1 MLRKKTNGVARRP
14 QRTSIL
20 SEVGGKTID
29 RRAFLRGS
37 GLAIGGL
44 AAIGATGGT
53 VTRANAA
60 AAANAAVNTVKSVCT
75 HCSVGCTVVAEVSD
89 GVWVGQEPGW
99 DSPFNLGAHC
109 AKGASVREHAHGERR
124 LKYPMK
130 KEGGEWKRISWE
142 QAINEIGDGMMSIR
156 DESGPDSVYWL
167 GSAKH
172 NNEQAYLFRKFA
184 AYWGTNNVDHQ
195 ARICHSTTVAGV
207 ANTWGYGAMT
217 NSYND
222 IHNSQAI
229 FIIGG
234 NPAEAHPVSLLH
246 VLKAKEQNNA
256 PLIVCDPRFT
266 RTAAHADEYVRF
278 RPGTDVAL
286 VWGIL
291 WHIFENGWEDKEF
304 IRTRVWG
311 MDQIKDE
318 VAKWTPEEVERVTGT
333 PGSQLERVART
344 LANNRPGT
352 VIWCM
357 GGTQHTNGNNNTRAY
372 CILQLALGN
381 MGTSGGGTNIFRG
394 HDNVQGATDLGVLSH
409 TLPGYYG
416 LSAGAWGHWARVWG
430 EDPEWLAGRF
440 VTTKTKDG
448 KDTSL
453 QNLSGIPV
461 SRWIDG
467 VLEDPENMDNPNKVR
482 AMVLWGHAPNSQTR
496 MTEMK
501 TAMEQL
507 DMLVVVDPY
516 PTVSAVLHDRTD
528 GVYLL
533 PACTQFETYG
543 SVTASNRSIQW
554 REKVVDPLFESKSD
568 HEIIGLFAQKFGF
581 HDRMFRNI
589 GIEDD
594 GVTPNIEDT
603 LREINRGMWTIGYTG
618 QSPERLKTHM
628 ENQHTFDRTTL
639 KAVGGP
645 ADGDYYGLPWPS
657 WGTPEMKH
665 PGTPNLYDM
674 SKSVA
679 EGGLTFRARFGVEYE
694 GDNLLAEGVYSV
706 GSEIQDGY
714 PEFTYQ
720 MLVDLGW
727 DSDLTE
733 EEKRVMGRVAGV
745 EGIDEDASVGN
756 QDDGEEAQNATE
768 GDQTEEVQ
776 DTAEAQNLAQP
787 NGEQGSSEEVGEQAM
802 SPFPSDFND
811 KVSAVNWKTDLSG
824 GIQRVAIKHGCAP
837 FGNAKARAV
846 VWTFPD
852 PVPLHR
858 EPLYTS
864 RRDLVADYPTYED
877 RHAYRLPTLYASIQK
892 NDFSKDF
899 PIVLTSG
906 RLVEYEGG
914 GDETRSNPWLA
925 ELQQDMFV
933 EINPRDANNLGV
945 RDGEQVWVEGPEG
958 GKVKVMAM
966 VTNRVGEGVA
976 FMPFHFGGHFQG
988 EDQRSK
994 YPDGADPYVL
1004 GESTNTAQTYGY
1016 DSVTQMQETKAT
1028 LCKISAA

>member
-1 MLRKKTNGVARRP
+1 MLRRKTNGVSSSRR
-14 QRTSIL
+14 QGATLAS
-20 SEVGGKTID
+20 VANQTVD
-29 RRAFLRGS
+29 RRSFLRGS

-44 AAIGATGGT
+44 AAVGAVGGT
-53 VTRANAA
+53 VTKAKAQSA
-60 AAANAAVNTVKSVCT
+60 IDGAVETIKSVCT
-75 HCSVGCTVVAEVSD
+75 HCSVGCTVLAEVAN

-109 AKGASVREHAHGERR
+109 AKGAAVREHAHGERR
-124 LKYPMK
+124 LKYPTK
-130 KEGGEWKRISWE
+130 LVDGKWVRVSWE
-142 QAINEIGDGMMSIR
+142 EAINEIGDGMMKIR
-156 DESGPDSVYWL
+156 QESGPDSVYWL

-172 NNEQAYLFRKFA
+172 NNEQAYMFRKFA
-184 AYWGTNNVDHQ
+184 GYWGTNNVDHQ

-222 IHNSQAI
+222 IHNSKAI
-229 FIIGG
+229 FVIGG

-246 VLKAKEQNNA
+246 ILKAKEENNA

-286 VWGIL
+286 IWGIL
-291 WHIFENGWEDKEF
+291 WHIFDNGWEDKEF

-333 PGSQLERVART
+333 PGSQLKRVART
-344 LANNRPGT
+344 MANNRPGT

-372 CILQLALGN
+372 CVLQLALGN

-416 LSAGAWGHWARVWG
+416 IKAGSWAHWARVWE
-430 EDPEWLAGRF
+430 EDLDWLKGQF
-440 VTTKTKDG
+440 KDE
-448 KDTSL
+448 KLMTSA
-453 QNLSGIPV
+453 GIPV

-467 VLEDPENMDNPNKVR
+467 VLEAKDNMDQPDNVR

-496 MTEMK
+496 MAEMK
-501 TAMEQL
+501 TAMEKL
-507 DMLVVVDPY
+507 DMLVVVDPF
-516 PTVSAVLHDRTD
+516 PTVSAVLSDRKD

-533 PACTQFETYG
+533 PACTQYETRG

-554 REKVVDPLFESKSD
+554 RDRIIEPLFESLPDEVIMAK
-568 HEIIGLFAQKFGF
+568 FAKKFGWA
-581 HDRMFRNI
+581 DRLFRNVEMD
-589 GIEDD
+589 GDVPNVEDI
-594 GVTPNIEDT
+594 T
-603 LREINRGMWTIGYTG
+603 REFNRGMWTIGYTG
-618 QSPERLKTHM
+618 QSPERIKSHM

-639 KAVGGP
+639 QAVGGP
-645 ADGDYYGLPWPS
+645 NDGEYYGMPWPS
-657 WGTPEMKH
+657 WGTAEMGH

-674 SKSVA
+674 SKPVA
-679 EGGLTFRARFGVEYE
+679 EGGLTFRARFGVERD

-706 GSEIQDGY
+706 GSEIEDGY
-714 PEFTYQ
+714 PEFTMQ
-720 MLVDLGW
+720 MLMDLGW
-727 DSDLTE
+727 DGDLTAE
-733 EEKRVMGRVAGV
+733 ERAVIDSIAGPK
-745 EGIDEDASVGN
+745 
-756 QDDGEEAQNATE
+756 T
-768 GDQTEEVQ
+768 
-776 DTAEAQNLAQP
+776 
-787 NGEQGSSEEVGEQAM
+787 
-802 SPFPSDFND
+802 
-811 KVSAVNWKTDLSG
+811 NWKTDLSG

-852 PVPLHR
+852 PVPVHR
-858 EPLYTS
+858 EPLYTP

-877 RHAYRLPTLYASIQK
+877 RKFYRLPTMYASIQK
-892 NDFSKDF
+892 KDFSKDY

-933 EINPRDANNLGV
+933 EVNPRDANNIGI
-945 RDGEQVWVEGPEG
+945 RDGAQVWVEGPEG
-958 GKVKVMAM
+958 AKVKVMAM
-966 VTNRVGEGVA
+966 LTERVGEGVA

-988 EDQRSK
+988 KDLRDK

-1028 LCKISAA
+1028 LCKIWAA

>member
-1 MLRKKTNGVARRP
+1 MLRKKTGGLTRRAAR
-14 QRTSIL
+14 TGLISDI
-20 SEVGGKTID
+20 SNKSVD
-29 RRAFLRGS
+29 RRSFLRGS

-44 AAIGATGGT
+44 AAISATGGA
-53 VTRANAA
+53 VTQASAQS
-60 AAANAAVNTVKSVCT
+60 AVNGAVQTVKSVCT
-75 HCSVGCTVVAEVSD
+75 HCSVGCTVVAEVSN
-89 GVWVGQEPGW
+89 GVWIGQEPGW

-109 AKGASVREHAHGERR
+109 AKGAAVREHAHGERR

-142 QAINEIGDGMMSIR
+142 QAINEIGDKMLQVR
-156 DESGPDSVYWL
+156 EESGPDSVYWL

-184 AYWGTNNVDHQ
+184 GYWGTNNVDHQ

-222 IHNSQAI
+222 IHNSRAI
-229 FIIGG
+229 FLIGG

-246 VLKAKEQNNA
+246 ILKAKEQNNA
-256 PLIVCDPRFT
+256 PVIVCDPRFT

-311 MDQIKDE
+311 MDQIKEE
-318 VAKWTPEEVERVTGT
+318 VAKWKPEEVERVTGA

-381 MGTSGGGTNIFRG
+381 MGVAGGGTNIFRG
-394 HDNVQGATDLGVLSH
+394 HDNVQGATDFGVVADS
-409 TLPGYYG
+409 LPGYYG
-416 LSAGAWGHWARVWG
+416 LAPGAWAHWARVWG
-430 EDPEWLAGRF
+430 EDLDWLKAQFSPEMVGE
-440 VTTKTKDG
+440 TPMM
-448 KDTSL
+448 
-453 QNLSGIPV
+453 NLTGIPV

-467 VLEDPENMDNPNKVR
+467 VLEDKENLDQPDNTRV
-482 AMVLWGHAPNSQTR
+482 MVLWGHAPNSQTR
-496 MTEMK
+496 LPEMK
-501 TAMEQL
+501 TAMEKL
-507 DMLVVVDPY
+507 DTLVVIDPF

-533 PACTQFETYG
+533 PATTQFETRG
-543 SVTASNRSIQW
+543 SVTASNRSLQW
-554 REKVVDPLFESKSD
+554 RDQVMAPMFESKVD
-568 HEIIGLFAQKFGF
+568 HEIIALFAQKFGF

-589 GIEDD
+589 ALEDD
-594 GVTPNIEDT
+594 GLTPVIEDVT
-603 LREINRGMWTIGYTG
+603 REFNRGMWTIGYTG
-618 QSPERLKTHM
+618 QSPERLKLHM
-628 ENQHTFDRTTL
+628 ANQHTFDRTTL
-639 KAVGGP
+639 RANGGP
-645 ADGDYYGLPWPS
+645 ADGDFYGLPWPC
-657 WGTPEMKH
+657 WGTPEMNH
-665 PGTPNLYDM
+665 PGTANLYDM
-674 SKSVA
+674 SLPVSK
-679 EGGLTFRARFGVEYE
+679 GGLTFRARFGVEKDGE
-694 GDNLLAEGVYSV
+694 NLLAEGVYSQN
-706 GSEIQDGY
+706 SEIQDGY
-714 PEFTYQ
+714 PEFTMQ
-720 MLVDLGW
+720 MLMDLGW
-727 DSDLTE
+727 DSDLTAE
-733 EEKRVMGRVAGV
+733 ERAEVEAAG
-745 EGIDEDASVGN
+745 G
-756 QDDGEEAQNATE
+756 
-768 GDQTEEVQ
+768 
-776 DTAEAQNLAQP
+776 
-787 NGEQGSSEEVGEQAM
+787 
-802 SPFPSDFND
+802 PS
-811 KVSAVNWKTDLSG
+811 ANWKTDLSG
-824 GIQRVAIKHGCAP
+824 GIQRVAIKHECAP
-837 FGNAKARAV
+837 FGNAKARTV

-858 EPLYTS
+858 EPLYTN
-864 RRDLVADYPTYED
+864 RYDLVADYPTYED
-877 RHAYRLPTLYASIQK
+877 KKFWRVPTMYKSIQA
-892 NDFSKDF
+892 NDFSKDY
-899 PIVLTSG
+899 PIILTSG

-945 RDGEQVWVEGPEG
+945 RDGAQVWVEGPEG

-966 VTNRVGEGVA
+966 LTERVAPGVA
-976 FMPFHFGGHFQG
+976 FMPFHFGGHYQG
-988 EDQRSK
+988 EDLRGK
-994 YPDGADPYVL
+994 YPEGADPYVL

-1028 LCKISAA
+1028 LCKIMAA

>member
-1 MLRKKTNGVARRP
+1 MLRKKTNGVTRRP
-14 QRTSIL
+14 TRTSIL
-20 SEVGGKTID
+20 SDVTRTSVD
-29 RRAFLRGS
+29 RRTFLRGS

-44 AAIGATGGT
+44 AAISATGGT
-53 VTRANAA
+53 VAPANAQTA
-60 AAANAAVNTVKSVCT
+60 ARTAVETVKSVCT
-75 HCSVGCTVVAEVSD
+75 HCSVGCTVIAEVQD
-89 GVWVGQEPGW
+89 GVWIGQEPGW
-99 DSPFNLGAHC
+99 DSPFNLGGHC
-109 AKGASVREHAHGERR
+109 AKGAAVREHAHGERR

-130 KEGGEWKRISWE
+130 KEGGEWKRISWD
-142 QAINEIGDGMMSIR
+142 QAIDEIGNGMMSIR
-156 DESGPDSVYWL
+156 EESGPDSVYWL
-167 GSAKH
+167 GSAKY

-195 ARICHSTTVAGV
+195 ARICHSTTVSGV

-222 IHNSQAI
+222 IHNSKAI
-229 FIIGG
+229 FLIGS
-234 NPAEAHPVSLLH
+234 NPAEAHPVSLVHL
-246 VLKAKEQNNA
+246 LKAKEQNNA

-311 MDQIKDE
+311 MDQIRDE
-318 VAKWTPEEVERVTGT
+318 VARWTPEEVERVTGT
-333 PGSQLERVART
+333 PGSQLRRVART
-344 LANNRPGT
+344 MVNNRPGT

-381 MGTSGGGTNIFRG
+381 MGTAGGGTNIFRG

-416 LSAGAWGHWARVWG
+416 LSEGAWAHWARVWE
-430 EDPEWLAGRF
+430 EDPEWLSARF
-440 VTTKTKDG
+440 ASMTDSEG
-448 KDTSL
+448 KESSL
-453 QNLSGIPV
+453 QYVTGIPV

-467 VLEDPENMDNPNKVR
+467 VLEDPDNMDNPDKVR

-496 MTEMK
+496 GKEMK

-507 DMLVVVDPY
+507 DMLVVIDPY

-533 PACTQFETYG
+533 PACTQFETRG
-543 SVTASNRSIQW
+543 SVTASNRSLQW
-554 REKVVDPLFESKSD
+554 RDRVVEPLFESLPDEVIMAK
-568 HEIIGLFAQKFGF
+568 FANKFGWA
-581 HDRMFRNI
+581 DRLFRNI
-589 GIEDD
+589 EMEDAE
-594 GVTPNIEDT
+594 TPNVESIT
-603 LREINRGMWTIGYTG
+603 REFNKGMWTVGYTG
-618 QSPERLKTHM
+618 QSPERIKLHM
-628 ENQHTFDRTTL
+628 ANQHTFDRTTL
-639 KAVGGP
+639 QAVGGP
-645 ADGDYYGLPWPS
+645 ADGDYYGMPWPC

-674 SKSVA
+674 SKPVA
-679 EGGLTFRARFGVEYE
+679 EGGLTFRARFGVERD
-694 GDNLLAEGVYSV
+694 GDNLLADGVYSV

-720 MLVDLGW
+720 MLRDLGW
-727 DSDLTE
+727 HTDLTE
-733 EEKRVMGRVAGV
+733 EERRAIARAASL
-745 EGIDEDASVGN
+745 EGFR
-756 QDDGEEAQNATE
+756 
-768 GDQTEEVQ
+768 
-776 DTAEAQNLAQP
+776 
-787 NGEQGSSEEVGEQAM
+787 EVGEAGM
-802 SPFPSDFND
+802 SPFPSDYD
-811 KVSAVNWKTDLSG
+811 DRVSSVNWKTDLSG
-824 GIQRVAIKHGCAP
+824 GIQRVAIAHGCAP

-852 PVPLHR
+852 PVPVHR
-858 EPLYTS
+858 EPLYTP

-877 RHAYRLPTLYASIQK
+877 RKFYRLPTMYASIQK
-892 NDFSKDF
+892 NDFSQDY
-899 PIVLTSG
+899 PMILTSG

-914 GDETRSNPWLA
+914 GDESRSNSWLA

-945 RDGEQVWVEGPEG
+945 RDGAQVWVEGAEG
-958 GKVKVMAM
+958 SRVKVMAM
-966 VTNRVGEGVA
+966 VTERVGAGVA
-976 FMPFHFGGHFQG
+976 FMPFHFGGHFEG
-988 EDQRSK
+988 KDLRDK
-994 YPDGADPYVL
+994 YPSGADPYVL